1 MSPLR
6 RTVLVALLA
15 VFGIALAAVITW
27 ATSQLVRQRI
37 GLASQP
43 LSAGRHLLPP
53 GARSTAPT
61 LTSQGAATTTTPNP
75 RSGQSSSTQSSTT
88 PAPSSTTSAPSNT
101 TPSTTPAPSSTTTRS
116 APAQPSPTG
125 SGEEAGT
132 RSKRRSGADGG
143 DSSSR
148 RDD

>member
-6 RTVLVALLA
+6 RTVLVAVLA

-27 ATSQLVRQRI
+27 ATSQLVSQRI

-53 GARSTAPT
+53 GARSSAPT
-61 LTSQGAATTTTPNP
+61 LTSQGATTTTAPNP
-75 RSGQSSSTQSSTT
+75 HGGQSSPTQS
-88 PAPSSTTSAPSNT
+88 
-101 TPSTTPAPSSTTTRS
+101 STTPAPSSTTTRS

-125 SGEEAGT
+125 GGEEAGT
-132 RSKRRSGADGG
+132 RSKGRASADGG
-143 DSSSR
+143 DSASR

>member
-27 ATSQLVRQRI
+27 ATSQLVSQRI

-53 GARSTAPT
+53 GARSSAPT
-61 LTSQGAATTTTPNP
+61 LTSQGATTTTAPNTH
-75 RSGQSSSTQSSTT
+75 SGQSSPTQSSTT
-88 PAPSSTTSAPSNT
+88 PAPSSTT
-101 TPSTTPAPSSTTTRS
+101 PSTTPAPSGTTTRS

-125 SGEEAGT
+125 GGEEAGT
-132 RSKRRSGADGG
+132 RSKGRSSADGG
-143 DSSSR
+143 DSASR